1 MFFSFLQDTSD
12 RHRVCYLS
20 RPYFTISGHVT
31 EAEMTAHIGFIN
43 LCTACASIG
52 KEIFLFLI
60 LMIII
65 MKENQCK
72 VYIIETQYEING
84 NLNY

>member
-43 LCTACASIG
+43 LCTACPSIG
-52 KEIFLFLI
+52 KEIFFI
-60 LMIII
+60 SYTYDNHNERESVQSIYYR
-65 MKENQCK
+65 NS
-72 VYIIETQYEING
+72 V
-84 NLNY
+84 

>member
-20 RPYFTISGHVT
+20 TPYFTISGHVT

-43 LCTACASIG
+43 LCTACPSIG
-52 KEIFLFLI
+52 KEIFFI
-60 LMIII
+60 SYTYDNHNERESVQSIYYR
-65 MKENQCK
+65 NS
-72 VYIIETQYEING
+72 V
-84 NLNY
+84 